1 MAAPHITTRSVVVVA
16 PDRLSC
22 DLAGEAAIL
31 NLTSG
36 MYYGLNRVGA
46 RVWTL
51 IAEPRPVGDVL
62 TQLLREFEVDA
73 ERCEQDLIALVGQL
87 VVEGLVEVRDGT
99 R

>member
-36 MYYGLNRVGA
+36 MYYGLNAVGA
-46 RVWTL
+46 RVWAL

-62 TQLLREFEVDA
+62 EQLLREFEVDA
-73 ERCEQDLIALVGQL
+73 RRCEQDLVALVEQL
-87 VVEGLVEVRDGT
+87 VAEGLVEVRNET

>member
-1 MAAPHITTRSVVVVA
+1 MAAPHITMRSVVVVA

-36 MYYGLNRVGA
+36 MYYGLNAVGA

-51 IAEPRPVGDVL
+51 IAEPRTVGDVL
-62 TQLLREFEVDA
+62 KQLLREFEVDA
-73 ERCEQDLIALVGQL
+73 RRCEQDLIALVEQL
-87 VVEGLVEVRDGT
+87 VVEGLVEVRDET